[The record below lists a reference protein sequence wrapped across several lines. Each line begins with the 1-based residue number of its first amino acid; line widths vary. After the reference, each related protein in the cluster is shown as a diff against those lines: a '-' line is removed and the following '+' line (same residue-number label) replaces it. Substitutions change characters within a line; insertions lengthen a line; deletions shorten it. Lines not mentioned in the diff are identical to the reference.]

1 MMLKSAGGWA
11 SYLPEK
17 TPKEARATSR
27 ALASCANWVSPVASV
42 DGTMATPVVMTDV
55 GMVLPG

>member
-1 MMLKSAGGWA
+1 MAI
-11 SYLPEK
+11 
-17 TPKEARATSR
+17 SR

-55 GMVLPG
+55 GIEVAG